1 VGVVEVGENY
11 SLFGVAPGFVLFF
24 LFISFT
30 VELVDSVTNSL
41 VSFFSLFSLFT
52 FLFLVDGLLVLDVSV
67 HEQVDNG
74 LPLGVTFDLASKL
87 KHLAS
92 EHPEAE
98 SDRVLTLV
106 VGGDSNINPVE
117 GGVRVAKSNNWDVHV
132 GGLDQALRVDSGVAH
147 DHEAGFQ
154 EFLGVVIGKG
164 TGNPL
169 TTKVVSAGGDTE
181 LKDSA
186 LSVLTR

>member
-1 VGVVEVGENY
+1 LGFEVGENY
-11 SLFGVAPGFVLFF
+11 SLFVAPGFVFFF

-30 VELVDSVTNSL
+30 IKFINSVTDSL
-41 VSFFSLFSLFT
+41 VSFFSLVSLFS
-52 FLFLVDGLLVLDVSV
+52 FLFLLLVFLVLDVSV

-74 LPLGVTFDLASKL
+74 LPLGVTFDLATEL
-87 KHLAS
+87 EDFAS

-98 SDRVLTLV
+98 SDRVFALV
-106 VGGDSNINPVE
+106 VGGDGNVDPVE
-117 GGVRVAKSNNWDVHV
+117 RGVRVAKSDDGDVHV
-132 GGLDQALRVDSGVAH
+132 GGLDQCLVVDSGVA
-147 DHEAGFQ
+147 DDDEAGLQ
-154 EFLGVVIGKG
+154 ELLGVVIGKG

-169 TTKVVSAGGDTE
+169 TTKVVSAGGNTE